1 MIMVVMHELRNF
13 TPNLV
18 GGGGYSG
25 LKTAI
30 FDFGVKN
37 FLPSS
42 RRAANGCFELTLH
55 LLTLQKTNIIDIDRG
70 WGSGES
76 FEIRYREDPNS
87 PDK

>member
-1 MIMVVMHELRNF
+1 M
-13 TPNLV
+13 V
-18 GGGGYSG
+18 GGGWGYSG

-42 RRAANGCFELTLH
+42 GRPANGCFKLTLH

-70 WGSGES
+70 RGSGES
-76 FEIRYREDPNS
+76 FEIRYR
-87 PDK
+87 